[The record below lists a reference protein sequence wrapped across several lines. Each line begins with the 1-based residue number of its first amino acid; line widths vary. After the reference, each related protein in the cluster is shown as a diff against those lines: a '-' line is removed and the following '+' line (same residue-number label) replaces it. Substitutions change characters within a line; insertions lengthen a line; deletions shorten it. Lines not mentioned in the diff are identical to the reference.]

1 MQFITDQITDAVT
14 QAFRAVKRQRN
25 LWVLFAITLAV
36 VGFFAAQQ
44 IPVLI
49 FKNLQVINAVILAYF
64 ADRALFRNVIG
75 VGESLEN
82 SSLGPARILARA
94 LVALAVI
101 AGLTI
106 GV

>member
-1 MQFITDQITDAVT
+1 MKVIFSDAVSKAF
-14 QAFRAVKRQRN
+14 QALKRQRN
-25 LWVLFAITLAV
+25 LWVLLLVALAV
-36 VGFFAAQQ
+36 VGAFAPQQ

-64 ADRALFRNVIG
+64 ADRVLFRNTVQMG
-75 VGESLEN
+75 DSLEN
-82 SSLGPARILARA
+82 SSLGPARIVARA

>member
-1 MQFITDQITDAVT
+1 MNDQITNAVAQT
-14 QAFRAVKRQRN
+14 FRAVKRQRN
-25 LWVLFAITLAV
+25 LWVLLVITFAIVTFL
-36 VGFFAAQQ
+36 AAQQ

-49 FKNLQVINAVILAYF
+49 FKNLQVVNAVILAYF
-64 ADRALFRNVIG
+64 ADRTLFRNTIPVD
-75 VGESLEN
+75 EALEN